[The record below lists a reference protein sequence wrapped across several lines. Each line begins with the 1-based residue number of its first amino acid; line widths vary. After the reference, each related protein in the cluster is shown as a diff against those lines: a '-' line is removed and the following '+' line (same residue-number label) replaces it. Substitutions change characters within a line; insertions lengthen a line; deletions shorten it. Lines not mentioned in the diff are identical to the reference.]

1 MDIHQYD
8 DNVANLEMGNLTE
21 VSRPIVG
28 SISTL
33 LGSLALNALENVEA
47 PSNLDVEVEIAWEV
61 LKIQLTLN

>member
-33 LGSLALNALENVEA
+33 LGSLALNVLENVEA